1 GTKIAVLGFG
11 RVGMTMGRL
20 FHNVGAQ
27 TTVFARKSSDIA
39 RITEFGMQAAH
50 LKDVK
55 KKIHPFSICIN
66 TIPHR
71 MLDKTVLQVMNKETL
86 IIDVASAP
94 GGTDFAYAK
103 ERGIQTIHALGL
115 PGKTAPK
122 SAGDILANTISS
134 LMKE

>member
-1 GTKIAVLGFG
+1 EFLREAAQNRPLEIIFKRDDIAIYNSISTAEATLQIAMEETDYTIHGTKIAVLGFG

-71 MLDKTVLQVMNKETL
+71 ML
-86 IIDVASAP
+86 
-94 GGTDFAYAK
+94 
-103 ERGIQTIHALGL
+103 
-115 PGKTAPK
+115 
-122 SAGDILANTISS
+122 
-134 LMKE
+134 